1 VDARRFVTAGLPS
14 TAVAVGAG
22 PRQGAASAGTT
33 PVAIVGAGPVGAVA
47 ALALAARA
55 VPCRLFDAREP
66 AAGKPDRRA
75 IALSWGTRLAL
86 DRLGVWAG
94 IGRADPI
101 TRVSVSER
109 GAFGSIEFTADDLG
123 TPALGYVVDYGD
135 LALACSRALDAAG
148 IETAW
153 RTAVSAIEPG
163 DESLALVLAP
173 EGDVETRIGARCVLL
188 ADGAEGFD
196 GAGAPPRSARAYR
209 QVALVGDVASERF
222 SPGRAYERFAGSGPL
237 ALLPRAGYHA
247 CVWVL
252 EPEVAQRLLDA
263 GPEALARALEAAAGP
278 AFGTMRW
285 LVTPARVPL
294 ALRCAGRASDPRIV
308 PIGNASQVL
317 HPVAGQ
323 GFNLGVR
330 DALGFASAWPARADG
345 AAGIPADALLRA
357 LAGFDRARRADRAF
371 TVTATDLI
379 ARVTAIDNPLA
390 AAMRG
395 FGLSALDL
403 LPPLR
408 RRALQ
413 VMVFG
418 AA

>member
-1 VDARRFVTAGLPS
+1 MT
-14 TAVAVGAG
+14 VGAS
-22 PRQGAASAGTT
+22 PRDMPASDDPPGLASP

-47 ALALAARA
+47 ALALDARG
-55 VPCRLFDAREP
+55 VPSRLFDAREP
-66 AAGKPDRRA
+66 AAGKADRRA

-86 DRLGVWAG
+86 DRLGVWAR
-94 IGRADPI
+94 IARADPI

-123 TPALGYVVDYGD
+123 TPALGFVVDYGD
-135 LALACSRALDAAG
+135 LARACSQALEVAG
-148 IETAW
+148 IVTRW
-153 RTAVSAIEPG
+153 RTVVSAIESG
-163 DESLALVLAP
+163 ADAMTLVLAP
-173 EGDVETRIGARCVLL
+173 DGVPASRADARCVVL
-188 ADGAEGFD
+188 ADGAEGLPGG
-196 GAGAPPRSARAYR
+196 GAAQRSDCVYR
-209 QVALVGDVASERF
+209 QVALVGEVASEGF
-222 SPGRAYERFAGSGPL
+222 CPGRAHERFTGSGPL
-237 ALLPRAGYHA
+237 ALLPRDGHHS

-252 EPEVAQRLLDA
+252 EPDVAQRLIDT
-263 GPEALARALEAAAGP
+263 GPDALARALEAAAGP

-285 LVTPARVPL
+285 LTAPVRVPL
-294 ALRCAGRASDPRIV
+294 ALRRAGRSADPRIV

-330 DALGFASAWPARADG
+330 DALDFASAWPVRPG
-345 AAGIPADALLRA
+345 SAGLPADVLLRA
-357 LAGFDRARRADRAF
+357 LADFAQARRADRAL
-371 TVTATDLI
+371 TITATDLI

-390 AAMRG
+390 AAIRG

-403 LPPLR
+403 LPQLR